1 MHVSRRILVLA
12 VALCT
17 VVAFGSIALAG
28 DQPPN
33 LVLNGGFE
41 RPTVNTTSDFE
52 AFTAGDTLDDA
63 DEWTV
68 DSGTVDLVEEE
79 TWDAFRGQ
87 QAIDLNGDSPG
98 SISQEIDTEAGDD
111 YLLRFQL
118 AGNPGCT
125 ETNKV
130 KVLDVHWDG
139 ELVATFYYDTTGQTT
154 GNIDWQRRVL
164 ELSGD
169 QEDTELRFSSD
180 NSGNCGPMLD
190 GVSLR
195 VTG

>member
-17 VVAFGSIALAG
+17 VAAFGSAALAG
-28 DQPPN
+28 GSNPN
-33 LVLNGGFE
+33 LVQNGGFE
-41 RPTVNTTSDFE
+41 RPSVNQTSDFE
-52 AFTAGDTLDDA
+52 SFTAGDTIDDE

-79 TWDAFRGQ
+79 TWDAFRGE
-87 QAIDLNGDSPG
+87 QAIDLNGNSRG
-98 SISQEIDTEAGDD
+98 SISQEVDTEAGDD
-111 YLLRFQL
+111 YLLRFHL

-130 KVLDVHWDG
+130 KVLNVYWDE

-154 GNIDWQRRVL
+154 SNIDWQLRVL

-169 QEDTELRFSSD
+169 QEDTELRFASAND
-180 NSGNCGPMLD
+180 GNCGPMID
-190 GVSLR
+190 AVSLR
-195 VTG
+195 MIG